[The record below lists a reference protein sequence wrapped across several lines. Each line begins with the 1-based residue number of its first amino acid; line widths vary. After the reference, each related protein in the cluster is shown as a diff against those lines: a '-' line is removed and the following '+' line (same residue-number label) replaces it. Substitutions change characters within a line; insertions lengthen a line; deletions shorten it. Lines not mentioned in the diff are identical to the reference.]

1 MEKTSGVA
9 TNVYLRKMLEKPKR
23 QRSAYFE
30 NEGSRVVYAR
40 ENEGPVEKSKRQR
53 CARHDFKIFLFS
65 LFFLYFPFLCFFI
78 FLGLTRVLPLLLH
91 ILRCDEEI

>member
-40 ENEGPVEKSKRQR
+40 ENEGPVEKSKRQSWLKTKKKITDGR
-53 CARHDFKIFLFS
+53 KMKMKTCKARMNPYGCI
-65 LFFLYFPFLCFFI
+65 
-78 FLGLTRVLPLLLH
+78 
-91 ILRCDEEI
+91 E